1 MNSPI
6 SFADLETS
14 LDDIEVRVSTGKFAK
29 TEKFPCGNCNGSGL
43 YQRVRIH
50 EEREHCFAC
59 GGKGYFLTSAA
70 DREAA
75 RGKRILKKEKTQAKN
90 ADKTKTQVVEAI
102 GEAGYA
108 WLVGATWSEFYQ
120 ELLGKAKQYGELSE
134 RQLASVVSGYA
145 KQQAR
150 DVVRATERA
159 ERTASAPSIEL
170 VRIRELLDNALGN
183 SIKKPI
189 LRCGDL
195 AISIAP
201 ATGNNSG
208 CLYVKDAGNYA
219 GKITSEG
226 KFLAVREARAEV
238 GTELQVLAADPL
250 AALIAHG
257 HKTGQCSCCGRTLTE
272 ATSVKLGIG
281 PICREKWGI

>member
-6 SFADLETS
+6 SFTDLETS
-14 LDDIEVRVSTGKFAK
+14 LDDIEVTTTTGKFAK

-70 DREAA
+70 DRAAA
-75 RGKRILKKEKTQAKN
+75 RGKRLLKKEKTQAKN
-90 ADKTKTQVVEAI
+90 ADKTKAQVVEAI
-102 GEAGYA
+102 GEAGYT
-108 WLVGATWSEFYQ
+108 WLVNATWSEFYQ
-120 ELLGKAKQYGELSE
+120 ELLAKAKQYGELSE
-134 RQLASVVSGYA
+134 RQLAAIVSGYA

-150 DVVRATERA
+150 DVVRTAERA

-170 VRIRELLDNALGN
+170 VRIRELLDTALGN

-226 KFLAVREARAEV
+226 KFLAVRESRAEV

-281 PICREKWGI
+281 PICRDKWGI

>member
-1 MNSPI
+1 MTTPLTFS
-6 SFADLETS
+6 DLEVP
-14 LDDIEVRVSTGKFAK
+14 LDQIETTKSTGRFAK
-29 TEKFPCGNCNGSGL
+29 TIQFPCAKCAGQGTVSGG
-43 YQRVRIH
+43 YINRWSGT
-50 EEREHCFAC
+50 CFAC
-59 GGKGYFLTSAA
+59 NGKGYFMTSAA

-75 RGKRILKKEKTQAKN
+75 RGKRIIKKEKVQAKN
-90 ADKTKTQVVEAI
+90 VDNTKTQIVDAI

-134 RQLASVVSGYA
+134 RQLAAVVSGYA
-145 KQQAR
+145 KQQER
-150 DVVRATERA
+150 DAVRTAERTERA
-159 ERTASAPSIEL
+159 ASAPSIEL
-170 VRIRELLDNALGN
+170 ARIRALLDSALSNG
-183 SIKKPI
+183 IKKPI

-201 ATGNNSG
+201 ATGTNAG

-226 KFLAVREARAEV
+226 KFLAIREARADIS
-238 GTELQVLAADPL
+238 TELQVLAADPM
-250 AALIAHG
+250 AALSAHG
-257 HKTGQCSCCGRTLTE
+257 HRTGQCSCCGRTLTE

>member
-1 MNSPI
+1 MSDPI
-6 SFADLETS
+6 SFADLEVPFDQIQTKK
-14 LDDIEVRVSTGKFAK
+14 STGEFAK
-29 TEKFPCGNCNGSGL
+29 NIQFPCAKCAGQGTVSGGYL
-43 YQRVRIH
+43 RPWKGK
-50 EEREHCFAC
+50 CFAC
-59 GGKGYFLTSAA
+59 NGKGFFMTSAA
-70 DREAA
+70 DRAA
-75 RGKRILKKEKTQAKN
+75 AKGKRILRKEKVQAKN
-90 ADKTKTQVVEAI
+90 ADRTKAQIVDAI
-102 GEAGYA
+102 GEAGYV
-108 WLVGATWSEFYQ
+108 WVVGATWSEFYQ
-120 ELLGKAKQYGELSE
+120 ELLAKAKQYGELSE
-134 RQLASVVSGYA
+134 RQLAAIVSGYA
-145 KQQAR
+145 KQLQR

-159 ERTASAPSIEL
+159 ERTANAPSIEL
-170 VRIRELLDNALGN
+170 VRIRELLDTALGN

-219 GKITSEG
+219 GKITGEG

-257 HKTGQCSCCGRTLTE
+257 HKTGQCRCCGRTLTE

-281 PICREKWGI
+281 PICRDKWGI